1 MLCSRLLFLVSFI
14 FFLCFFFSSRRRHTR
29 CALVT
34 GVQTCALPI
43 WAAWTVAAHVATR
56 GSRPAPRPASGLP
69 PRPRSRCCRR
79 RSPPPRAARRCRRG
93 NPAPCGSA
101 AALHPSEGTARW
113 RRDPVCPA
121 PGGRQNRGSPD
132 RPALCRDRAL
142 VDPGSRSVR
151 EACSGSLLDRK
162 SVVKGKSVSVRV
174 DLGGRSISKKKKR
187 KIKLNEID
195 THAR

>member
-1 MLCSRLLFLVSFI
+1 MI
-14 FFLCFFFSSRRRHTR
+14 RR
-29 CALVT
+29 
-34 GVQTCALPI
+34 
-43 WAAWTVAAHVATR
+43 
-56 GSRPAPRPASGLP
+56 P
-69 PRPRSRCCRR
+69 PRSTRTDTLFPYTTLFRSR

-151 EACSGSLLDRK
+151 EACPGSLFCIPSHADDLLAVPDQQVPIGSLGPEGGVLDEI
-162 SVVKGKSVSVRV
+162 
-174 DLGGRSISKKKKR
+174 GRPPV
-187 KIKLNEID
+187 
-195 THAR
+195 